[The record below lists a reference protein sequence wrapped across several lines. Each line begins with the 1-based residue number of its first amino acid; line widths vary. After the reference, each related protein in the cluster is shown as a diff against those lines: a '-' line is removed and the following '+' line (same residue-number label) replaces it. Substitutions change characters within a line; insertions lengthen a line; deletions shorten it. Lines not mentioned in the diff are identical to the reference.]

1 MEQHPEN
8 QPPFDILLGLLG
20 KEVRGATPA
29 PPAAEACAGLAAPYN
44 VERAPER
51 GCVRVG
57 QSIRFLAFDFP
68 ANSSVTLRLLC
79 LLEMVS
85 PPDTFRRTPHWV
97 SEYSK

>member
-44 VERAPER
+44 VERAPS
-51 GCVRVG
+51 VAA
-57 QSIRFLAFDFP
+57 SALASRS
-68 ANSSVTLRLLC
+68 AS
-79 LLEMVS
+79 
-85 PPDTFRRTPHWV
+85 
-97 SEYSK
+97 